1 MHDTAERLRRAK
13 QAARQLTQ
21 RREQRALRRLGAL
34 CAVLGLML
42 TGALAYVT
50 GGTPGAVQGAYG
62 ATLLTDQAGGYVL
75 VGVVSFAAAA
85 AVVLT
90 VVCMRLHA
98 REKQNEGQQQKEPKP
113 PAADR

>member
-1 MHDTAERLRRAK
+1 MYDTTERLRRAK
-13 QAARQLTQ
+13 QTARQLTQ

-34 CAVLGLML
+34 CAALGLML
-42 TGALAYVT
+42 TGALAYFT

-75 VGVVSFAAAA
+75 VGVVSFAAA
-85 AVVLT
+85 VVLT

>member
-75 VGVVSFAAAA
+75 VGVVSFAAA
-85 AVVLT
+85 VVLT
-90 VVCMRLHA
+90 VVRMRLHA

>member
-85 AVVLT
+85 VVLT